1 MPKTIEIPT
10 PVRIERLTR
19 VMRIKGVDVSVHW
32 SVLVI
37 AALIL
42 CSAVRRPVM
51 AVVGLTA
58 YLSVLLIH
66 ECGHLILARQRRCE
80 VFGIEL
86 YPIYGI
92 TRFETPW
99 SRFDHCVIAWGG
111 VLAQALVALPLVSWV
126 AVFGYTPFEPVN
138 VVLALLGFFSLG
150 VAAFNLL
157 PFAPLDGITAWGLIP
172 ALIERARAPR
182 SRPGWRGRP

>member
-1 MPKTIEIPT
+1 M
-10 PVRIERLTR
+10 R
-19 VMRIKGVDVSVHW
+19 VKGVDVSVHW

-42 CSAVRRPVM
+42 CSALRRPVM

-66 ECGHLILARQRRCE
+66 ECGHLIVAHQRRCA

-111 VLAQALVALPLVSWV
+111 VLAQMIVALPLVAWV
-126 AVFGYTPFEPVN
+126 AIFGYTRFEPVN

-150 VAAFNLL
+150 VAVFNLL
-157 PFAPLDGITAWGLIP
+157 PFPPLDGITAWGIVP
-172 ALIERARAPR
+172 ALIQRARARPN

>member
-1 MPKTIEIPT
+1 MPKTIEITRPLK
-10 PVRIERLTR
+10 IERLTR
-19 VMRIKGVDVSVHW
+19 VMRVKGVDVSLHW
-32 SVLVI
+32 SVLLI

-42 CSAVRRPVM
+42 CSGFRRPVM
-51 AVVGLTA
+51 AVVGLSA

-66 ECGHLILARQRRCE
+66 ECGHLLAAHQRRCA

-86 YPIYGI
+86 YPIFAI

-99 SRFDHCVIAWGG
+99 SRFDHCIIAWGG
-111 VLAQALVALPLVSWV
+111 VLAQALVALPLVAWV

-138 VVLALLGFFSLG
+138 LVLALLGFFSLG

-157 PFAPLDGITAWGLIP
+157 PIAPLDGITAWGLIP
-172 ALIERARAPR
+172 ALIDRARHS

>member
-1 MPKTIEIPT
+1 MPKNIEIPT
-10 PVRIERLTR
+10 PIRIDRLTR
-19 VMRIKGVDVSVHW
+19 VMRVKGVDVSVHW

-42 CSAVRRPVM
+42 CSALRRPVM

-66 ECGHLILARQRRCE
+66 ECGHLIVAHQRRCA

-111 VLAQALVALPLVSWV
+111 VLAQMIVALPLVAWGSAGGIQCVPCDW
-126 AVFGYTPFEPVN
+126 
-138 VVLALLGFFSLG
+138 LGFAMG
-150 VAAFNLL
+150 VA
-157 PFAPLDGITAWGLIP
+157 
-172 ALIERARAPR
+172 PR
-182 SRPGWRGRP
+182 GH

>member
-1 MPKTIEIPT
+1 VAECLKTIEIPT

-19 VMRIKGVDVSVHW
+19 VMRIKGVDVSLHW

-58 YLSVLLIH
+58 YLIVLLIH
-66 ECGHLILARQRRCE
+66 ECGHLILARQRRCK

-99 SRFDHCVIAWGG
+99 SRFDHCVVAWGG
-111 VLAQALVALPLVSWV
+111 VLAQALVALPLVSWA
-126 AVFGYTPFEPVN
+126 AVFGYTH
-138 VVLALLGFFSLG
+138 S
-150 VAAFNLL
+150 
-157 PFAPLDGITAWGLIP
+157 
-172 ALIERARAPR
+172 
-182 SRPGWRGRP
+182 SR